1 MKSGT
6 RDTSPPSVPGTAGP
20 REREK
25 LVTWVWIVIA
35 VVVVL
40 AVVGLLVMAANKK
53 KQEQRRA
60 QAGELRTDAHAQS
73 ASVLDADRQA
83 REAERQAARAR
94 EEAQRAEQQAA
105 EASRA
110 RDMERATHEDQ
121 IREADR
127 LDPDVDHRSDDYV
140 PEAEPQRFD
149 TRTGEAIDPNAG
161 HATTDVEPAQGQHA
175 ATRDPLNDPL
185 NDPRHDAPHQTGGQQ
200 PPEGTQN
207 R

>member
-1 MKSGT
+1 M
-6 RDTSPPSVPGTAGP
+6 
-20 REREK
+20 
-25 LVTWVWIVIA
+25 TWVWIVIA

-53 KQEQRRA
+53 KQEQRRT

-83 REAERQAARAR
+83 REAEANAARAR
-94 EEAQRAEQQAA
+94 VEAERAEQQAA

-110 RDMERATHEDQ
+110 RDMERATHEDH

-127 LDPDVDHRSDDYV
+127 IDPDVDHRSDDYV

-149 TRTGEAIDPNAG
+149 TQTGEPLDPNAERG
-161 HATTDVEPAQGQHA
+161 TTGFEQGQGQHA
-175 ATRDPLNDPL
+175 ATSDPLNDPL
-185 NDPRHDAPHQTGGQQ
+185 TDPAHRQTEDRPHT
-200 PPEGTQN
+200 PPSNG
-207 R
+207 

>member
-1 MKSGT
+1 M
-6 RDTSPPSVPGTAGP
+6 
-20 REREK
+20 
-25 LVTWVWIVIA
+25 TWVWIVIA

-53 KQEQRRA
+53 KQEQRRT

-83 REAERQAARAR
+83 RDAEAEAARARAEAEAAERQAA
-94 EEAQRAEQQAA
+94 EAG
-105 EASRA
+105 RA

-127 LDPDVDHRSDDYV
+127 IDPDVDHRSDDYV
-140 PEAEPQRFD
+140 PDAEPQRFD
-149 TRTGEAIDPNAG
+149 TQTGEPL
-161 HATTDVEPAQGQHA
+161 EPDAQRGS
-175 ATRDPLNDPL
+175 TGFEDTPGEPTS
-185 NDPRHDAPHQTGGQQ
+185 QTPGQQ
-200 PPEGTQN
+200 RPPAS